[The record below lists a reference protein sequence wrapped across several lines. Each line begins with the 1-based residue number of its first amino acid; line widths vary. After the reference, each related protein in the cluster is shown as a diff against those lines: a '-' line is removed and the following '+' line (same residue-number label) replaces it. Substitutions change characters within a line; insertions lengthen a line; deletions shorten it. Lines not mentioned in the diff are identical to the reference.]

1 MARITVEDCLAHE
14 QNRFALVIL
23 ATRRAK
29 QLLGGAPT
37 VTDTRDNKN
46 VVAALRE
53 IADEKVR
60 FMTEEEVA
68 AEEERER
75 LLKEQREREEMARTA
90 TATDSLSSV
99 FGDSPSSASENGS
112 EDSSDSSSDEEE

>member
-37 VTDTRDNKN
+37 VTDTRDHKN

-53 IADEKVR
+53 IAD
-60 FMTEEEVA
+60 EEVA